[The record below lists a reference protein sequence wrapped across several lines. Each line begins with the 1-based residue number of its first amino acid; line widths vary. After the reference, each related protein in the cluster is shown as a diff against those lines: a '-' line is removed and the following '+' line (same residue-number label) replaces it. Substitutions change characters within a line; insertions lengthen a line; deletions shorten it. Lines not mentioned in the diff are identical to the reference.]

1 MIKSKP
7 EVHKRYP
14 SLELAEKAAL
24 NKMESLKGGIMNHY
38 TREDVVIGYKIIPP
52 VDSNSSITV
61 YKI

>member
-24 NKMESLKGGIMNHY
+24 NKMESLKGGIMNLY
-38 TREDVVIGYKIIPP
+38 TKEDVVVGYKVIPP
-52 VDSNSSITV
+52 IESDLNVVI